1 MVDRP
6 IERLRRAGYCKL
18 TFYKQPPSA
27 EKAMSYTSLC
37 KWLETE
43 EGTGVITR
51 FSAERLSSHSKIFN
65 QLTSIDSHRPF
76 LGLEYHHDSEN
87 ELDVSLKG
95 GYELFELK
103 DIEYPQWLLDLAGR
117 VENNLIATNPVEEVF
132 YVEFDQG
139 SEGFSLAG
147 FFKRF
152 FTQGGDGEAL
162 NADPV
167 MGCLELFDKF
177 RGCDSKSSSCLA
189 EFLNEIGVP
198 SWVGFMSR
206 GGNVVKLVAHLNEIN
221 INRAGQL
228 CAKYFANIFD
238 ANFIS
243 IASTF
248 DEIKASLTHSA
259 IRLSLDLDLDR
270 DIFLPRFS
278 LEVATRTYGKEA
290 KEWPLSVTRLMDCLQ
305 ISKSAA
311 SDFKRIFNMLPK
323 GIKRPSNPITADL
336 EILYCQ
342 YNHLKISVTSNATT
356 IKSYIS
362 ANHLLDQRSVEHQ
375 KQLNNSIE

>member
-1 MVDRP
+1 
-6 IERLRRAGYCKL
+6 
-18 TFYKQPPSA
+18 
-27 EKAMSYTSLC
+27 MSYITLC
-37 KWLETE
+37 KWLGTE
-43 EGTGVITR
+43 EETGVITLL
-51 FSAERLSSHSKIFN
+51 SAERLDSYSKIFN
-65 QLTSIDSHRPF
+65 QLISIDSHRPF
-76 LGLEYHHDSEN
+76 LGLEYHHDSGN

-103 DIEYPQWLLDLAGR
+103 DIVYPQWLIALAR
-117 VENNLIATNPVEEVF
+117 YVENNQISSNPVEYF
-132 YVEFDQG
+132 YVEFDQD

-147 FFKRF
+147 FFKSF
-152 FTQGGDGEAL
+152 LTQGGDGEAL

-323 GIKRPSNPITADL
+323 GIKRPSNPLTADL

-375 KQLNNSIE
+375 KQLNNSID

>member
-1 MVDRP
+1 
-6 IERLRRAGYCKL
+6 
-18 TFYKQPPSA
+18 
-27 EKAMSYTSLC
+27 MSYISLC
-37 KWLETE
+37 KWLGTE
-43 EGTGVITR
+43 EETGVITLL
-51 FSAERLSSHSKIFN
+51 SAERLDSYSKIFN
-65 QLTSIDSHRPF
+65 QLISIDSHRPF
-76 LGLEYHHDSEN
+76 LGLEYHHDSGN

-95 GYELFELK
+95 GFELFELK
-103 DIEYPQWLLDLAGR
+103 DIGYPEW
-117 VENNLIATNPVEEVF
+117 LIALTSSIENSLNTTNLEEKVF
-132 YVEFDQG
+132 FAEFDQG

-147 FFKRF
+147 FFTNF
-152 FTQGGDGEAL
+152 FTQGGDNKAL
-162 NADPV
+162 NVHPV

-177 RGCDSKSSSCLA
+177 RSCDSKSSSCLT
-189 EFLNEIGVP
+189 EFLKEIGDP
-198 SWVGFMSR
+198 SWVGLMSR
-206 GGNVVKLVAHLNEIN
+206 GGNVVKLVAYLNEIN
-221 INRAGQL
+221 IDRAEQL
-228 CAKYFANIFD
+228 CTKYFVNIFG
-238 ANFIS
+238 ANLIS

-248 DEIKASLTHSA
+248 EEIKASLTHSA
-259 IRLSLDLDLDR
+259 MRLSLDLDLDR

-305 ISKSAA
+305 ISKSAS

-323 GIKRPSNPITADL
+323 GIKRPSNPLTADL

-375 KQLNNSIE
+375 KQLNNSID